1 MHFGHQRS
9 AVRIQSSGN
18 FLPSI
23 VFKTVIEKTKIMK
36 KRRGMGHLKRFISIQ
51 SFVKYLTQSEEEF
64 FQHIIKHLSA
74 DVTLEYCDSYLALEA
89 FIILSQLHSADYVLF
104 AARIMR

>member
-1 MHFGHQRS
+1 
-9 AVRIQSSGN
+9 
-18 FLPSI
+18 
-23 VFKTVIEKTKIMK
+23 MK
-36 KRRGMGHLKRFISIQ
+36 KRRGMGHLKRFNSIQ
-51 SFVKYLTQSEEEF
+51 SFVKYLTQSKEEF

-74 DVTLEYCDSYLALEA
+74 DVTLQHCDSYLA